1 MTHISILGCGWLGL
15 PLAKDLLGNGFS
27 VKGSTT
33 STDKISVL
41 DNLGI
46 EAFLINLTPP
56 DSYRDFSKGEG
67 AETAKKDVSYQNE
80 INGDIIGFLNNSGI
94 LIIDIPPKLRGS
106 ENENFVSKIE
116 TLIPFIEKSSVKKVL
131 FVSSTSVYAD
141 NDSVITEETLPQPDT
156 ESGKQLVQAELLLQN
171 NSNFETTILRFG
183 GLIGENRHPIRF
195 LAGRKGVENPKS
207 PINFIHQKDC
217 IGIIQKI
224 IETDCW
230 NEIFNAVTPFH
241 PTREDY
247 YTQKAVEL
255 NLALPEFNNEK
266 VSVGKVIL
274 SEKIERVLEYQFIK
288 TSL

>member
-1 MTHISILGCGWLGL
+1 MTNISILGCGWLGL
-15 PLAKDLLGNGFS
+15 PLAKALLENGFS

-46 EAFLINLTPP
+46 EAFLI
-56 DSYRDFSKGEG
+56 SIS
-67 AETAKKDVSYQNE
+67 ANE
-80 INGDIIGFLNNSGI
+80 IQGDTVGFLENSEI

-106 ENENFVSKIE
+106 ENGPATALRMEFASKIE

-141 NDSVITEETLPQPDT
+141 DPSTLACPELDEGLRVTEETTPQPDT
-156 ESGKQLVQAELLLQN
+156 ESGKQLALAELLLQN

-183 GLIGENRHPIRF
+183 GLIGDDRHPIRF
-195 LAGRKGVENPKS
+195 LAGRKGIENPKS
-207 PINFIHQKDC
+207 PINFIHQTDC

-224 IETDCW
+224 IEKDSW
-230 NEIFNAVTPFH
+230 NETFNAVTPFH

-255 NLALPEFNNEK
+255 NLVLPEFNHEK

-274 SEKIERVLEYQFIK
+274 SEKIERVLGYQFIK